1 MEHFDDSVGKRRIII
16 INNMSLDEAEKYYF
30 KMHGLKNVTKS
41 QSTRTLKKKIKGI
54 AQSRDVSQ
62 WILAIRDRSKRLIGK
77 MEILLTGEN
86 VALLKIEIPDETW
99 NYKYGVEAIEQFKD
113 ICKEKQY
120 FEKIEL
126 EKDNLISK
134 RYKDYYKLNSYTIEI
149 A

>member
-134 RYKDYYKLNSYTIEI
+134 RYKDYYKINSYTIEI

>member
-134 RYKDYYKLNSYTIEI
+134 RYKDYNKNNSYTLEI